1 MFIVLLE
8 YIRPLEE
15 IDALIPL
22 HRAYLQRHYADG
34 HFLMS
39 GRREPRTG
47 GVILASVPSR
57 PQLEQI
63 LQEDPFHQA
72 GVVRHEVL
80 EFVPTMTHK
89 GLEAWQQA

>member
-22 HRAYLQRHYADG
+22 HRAYLQRHYASG

-57 PQLEQI
+57 TQLEQI

-72 GVVRHEVL
+72 GVVRYEVL